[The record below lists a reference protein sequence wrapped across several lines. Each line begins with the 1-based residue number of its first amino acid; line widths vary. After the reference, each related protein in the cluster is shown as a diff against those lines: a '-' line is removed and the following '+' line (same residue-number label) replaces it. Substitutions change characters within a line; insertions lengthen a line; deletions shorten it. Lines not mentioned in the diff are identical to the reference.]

1 METQKIHP
9 LTPIYTRIRKHIE
22 LNVSQQKFN
31 DDVYQTYKFPFSCA
45 GLKNTLI
52 SVFSKIII
60 GFNSSEK
67 ESSGFENGLIS

>member
-1 METQKIHP
+1 M
-9 LTPIYTRIRKHIE
+9 

-67 ESSGFENGLIS
+67 IRIRKRINQLGDLLKNTTTARPNY

>member
-45 GLKNTLI
+45 GLKNTLYL
-52 SVFSKIII
+52 FFLK
-60 GFNSSEK
+60 
-67 ESSGFENGLIS
+67 